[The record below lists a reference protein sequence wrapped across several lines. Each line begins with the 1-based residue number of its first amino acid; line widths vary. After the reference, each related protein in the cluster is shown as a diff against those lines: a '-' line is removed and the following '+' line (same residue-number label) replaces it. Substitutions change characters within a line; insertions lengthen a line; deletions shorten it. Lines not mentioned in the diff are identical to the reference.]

1 MSANGSSHAA
11 SGPLPTGAGPTPL
24 PSGAGHTPTPAAGQA
39 PLLAVEDLRVDF
51 HQGGRTVRA
60 VDGLTY
66 SVARARTVAVIGE
79 SGSGKTV
86 SSRAIIGLL
95 PDTARVTGSIRF
107 EDRELTAL
115 GERQMRGVR
124 GRDIAMVFQD
134 PSRSLN
140 PTMRIGVQI
149 TEAIHLHGTTSRSE
163 AVDRAIELMELVR
176 LPAARQ
182 RFRQYPH
189 QLSGGMR
196 QRVMIAAAL
205 VLRPKLLLADEPTTA
220 LDVTTQASILTLV
233 KNLRRELGMSVLW
246 ISHDLGVIAD
256 VADRVAVMYA
266 GELIE
271 QAETARIFGEAAHPY
286 TRGLIASSKT
296 SGHGEA
302 FGFVPGN
309 VPEPVHWPVGCRFQ
323 PRCERSI
330 PECATHPALR
340 VIGAAHECRC
350 VNPYGSQS

>member
-1 MSANGSSHAA
+1 VTDLTDAGPARAEHGSPAGTVPSGSAVGDVLALRDVTISLA
-11 SGPLPTGAGPTPL
+11 SGAKRTRPLVTDLNLTVGAGE
-24 PSGAGHTPTPAAGQA
+24 
-39 PLLAVEDLRVDF
+39 V
-51 HQGGRTVRA
+51 
-60 VDGLTY
+60 
-66 SVARARTVAVIGE
+66 VAIVGE
-79 SGSGKTV
+79 SGSGKSIT
-86 SSRAIIGLL
+86 ALACMGLL
-95 PDTARVTGSIRF
+95 PNRLSVSSGDIVVAGTSVRSLS
-107 EDRELTAL
+107 REAFRRL
-115 GERQMRGVR
+115 RGTEV
-124 GRDIAMVFQD
+124 AMIFQD
-134 PSRSLN
+134 PMASLD
-140 PTMRIGVQI
+140 PCFSIGSQI
-149 TEAIHLHGTTSRSE
+149 VETVLAHRDTSMAEARRLTTEMLDLVEIPKASE
-163 AVDRAIELMELVR
+163 R
-176 LPAARQ
+176 LGA
-182 RFRQYPH
+182 YPH
-189 QLSGGMR
+189 EFSGGMR

-271 QAETARIFGEAAHPY
+271 QAETGRIFGEAAHPY